1 MILNFDEDNFFEAA
15 LKAKRFISFQC
26 CNSSKS
32 ETLKTNHPSN
42 ILADYYVIIRAQ
54 PTKSNW
60 QFAPSKNIRCRVIL
74 TWSIRPVG
82 GMKGIGQGIN

>member
-15 LKAKRFISFQC
+15 LKAKRLNFNAVIRQKVKLK
-26 CNSSKS
+26 NKSSI
-32 ETLKTNHPSN
+32 PY
-42 ILADYYVIIRAQ
+42 LADYYVIIRAQ